1 VTVARAAGFGAL
13 ALAVLLAAYLLL
25 LRGGGG
31 HEYTLVF
38 QNAGQLV
45 KDDDVQIGGRRVGSI
60 RDIRLTNDNRAAVK
74 VTVEEPYAP
83 LREGT
88 DAVIRLTSLSGI
100 ANRYVALTPAPPDA
114 KRLDDGATLETDA
127 TTSVVD
133 LDQVFNTLD
142 EKTRGDLQDVVK
154 GFARQYQGKGEQAG
168 ESAEYFNPL
177 LSTSRQLVNQL
188 TADEAA
194 LTEFIV
200 SSSRA
205 VTAIAERRGDLA
217 ALVGN
222 ANTTAKAIGDENVAL
237 GRALGV
243 LPTTLRRANTTFV
256 NLRATLDDLDTLVDV
271 SLPATKDLA
280 PFLAELRPLLR
291 DAEPTIRDLRRLVRR
306 DGPDNDLVEATRK
319 MPQLQR
325 AATPA
330 FASGRQALE
339 KLQPVLEFARPYTP
353 DLVGWF
359 RDFGQGAANYDANG
373 HYARIQPIFNAFQLA
388 DNPAGGLLTPIPP
401 SQRFEGLQTGVIA
414 RCPGAATQRP
424 ADGSAPFTDNG
435 NLGPDDCDPSLTL
448 PGP

>member
-1 VTVARAAGFGAL
+1 VTVARAAGIGAL

-25 LRGGGG
+25 FRGGGG

-38 QNAGQLV
+38 QTAGQLV

-60 RDIRLTNDNRAAVK
+60 TDIRLTDDNRAAVK
-74 VTVEEPYAP
+74 VTVQEPYAP

-100 ANRYVALTPAPPDA
+100 ANRYVALTPAPQNA

-142 EKTRGDLQDVVK
+142 AKTRGDLQDVIK
-154 GFARQYQGKGEQAG
+154 GFARQYQGKGEEAG
-168 ESAEYFNPL
+168 KSAEYFNPL

-188 TADEAA
+188 TADESA

-200 SSSRA
+200 NSSQA
-205 VTAIAERRGDLA
+205 VTAIAERRDDLA

-222 ANTTAKAIGDENVAL
+222 ANVTAKAIGDENVAL
-237 GRALGV
+237 GRALGI

-319 MPQLQR
+319 MPRLQR
-325 AATPA
+325 VATPA

-353 DLVGWF
+353 ELVGWF

-401 SQRFEGLQTGVIA
+401 SQRLEGLQTGVIA

-424 ADGSAPFTDNG
+424 ADNSAPYTDNG